1 MTGRILYKA
10 FAAILVTGITFNSMA
25 QTTEVAPVKKYK
37 FTLYAG
43 VGPNFYLNNLV
54 LAKNKVNEFNYS
66 FVGRIMWEPEHNL
79 SLGIESGYNR
89 LYSVNAELPAPH
101 GSVHIVNVAIPIQIV
116 VSMKFFKD
124 YYASFSMGQ
133 SILLNNVST
142 TENGTFDA
150 TTVSLGDF
158 GATIGYRRLISDRIY
173 LGSEIKGYYSSKL
186 QDRNIA
192 LVFLAG
198 FRL

>member
-1 MTGRILYKA
+1 MTRSTLYKT
-10 FAAILVTGITFNSMA
+10 FIAILASSIAFNCMA
-25 QTTEVAPVKKYK
+25 QTADSARVKKHR
-37 FTLYAG
+37 FTFYAG

-89 LYSVNAELPAPH
+89 LYSVNTELPAPH

-158 GATIGYRRLISDRIY
+158 GATIGYRRLVNDRIY
-173 LGSEIKGYYSSKL
+173 LGGEIKGYYSSKL

-192 LVFLAG
+192 LVFLGG